1 MEIRSLRYCLAAAR
15 EESMTKAAEPLHVTQ
30 PTLSKAM
37 ESLEDQLSNSSHTRP
52 AVPQGG

>member
-15 EESMTKAAEPLHVTQ
+15 EVSMTKAAEPLHVTQ